1 MPHSPI
7 DPANDRR
14 PLGWLA
20 FLRQLMSSAPQ
31 VYPYP
36 GFHKDQAK
44 YCLRALATPLL
55 TRRWFELLGDPRLA
69 VAVRHSPRLLSK
81 LQRPYLHRKLGPG
94 DRFRVLQEH
103 FRFALEKFSP
113 EGLEAIYSARGL
125 LLADLPAGDAG
136 RFSLRLFYG
145 HHLFEKEGELTV
157 TLTDEDSQA
166 MLVAMSFT
174 VAPSGNGARELFIG
188 GLQSFKSDDYREVI
202 VGITRGMHGLRPKAL
217 LLFAIQELARVWDIH
232 TIRAVSNSMSI
243 FRHIRLR
250 KKKMVA
256 DLDSFWLE
264 SDGHLG
270 PDGLFTLPPRFVP
283 RETTD
288 IKANKRSLYKQRYA
302 MLGELARLIE
312 AGCAGLIRP
321 IPRGTRPATSDPK
334 EPPGC

>member
-7 DPANDRR
+7 DPASDRR
-14 PLGWLA
+14 PLGWPA
-20 FLRQLMSSAPQ
+20 FVRQLLSSASR

-36 GFHKDQAK
+36 GLHKDQVK

-55 TRRWFELLGDPRLA
+55 TRRWFEVLGDPRLE

-81 LQRPYLHRKLGPG
+81 LQRPYLHRKLGSG
-94 DRFRVLQEH
+94 ARFKALQEH
-103 FRFALEKFSP
+103 FRFALETFSP
-113 EGLEAIYSARGL
+113 EGLQTIYSARGH

-157 TLTDEDSQA
+157 MLTDEDSQA

-174 VAPSGNGARELFIG
+174 VMSSGSGAREIFVG
-188 GLQSFKSDDYREVI
+188 GLQSFKSEDYREVI

-243 FRHIRLR
+243 FRHFRLR

-264 SDGHLG
+264 SDGQLG
-270 PDGLFTLPPRFVP
+270 PDGLFTLPARFVP

-288 IKANKRSLYKQRYA
+288 IKANKRSLYRQRYA
-302 MLGELARLIE
+302 MLGEVAGRIA
-312 AGCAGLIRP
+312 AGCAALTSSNPSLRTQSPEAIGS
-321 IPRGTRPATSDPK
+321 PAS
-334 EPPGC
+334 